1 MFDLILVVSQIL
13 VWSVLA
19 IGYTFGGWFSSN
31 SDPEIVWD
39 KLKVIHEIDSSESV
53 NNKHKSMGKCLNDM
67 GNMFPWIQDVILAS
81 MSVAI
86 NRYETHNETLGSQFS
101 DTKITETHSLQTN

>member
-1 MFDLILVVSQIL
+1 MDLILVVSQIV
-13 VWSVLA
+13 VWSILA
-19 IGYTFGGWFSSN
+19 IGYTFGGWFTSN

-39 KLKVIHEIDSSESV
+39 KLKVIHGIDSSES
-53 NNKHKSMGKCLNDM
+53 NKSMGKCLDDM